1 MTPRESSEHR
11 KAKAKDA
18 AAWPPGRE
26 EVLLQDLWAG
36 KHHQVV
42 QGLEQEAH
50 EEVGPEGFVEHL
62 EQGGVPLLLGGFD
75 NQSLRL
81 LIHVHL
87 GASFWLGRV
96 LGGVHDL
103 GPMPGTQ
110 GAWSHR
116 GVKTEPTSL
125 GWGEGP
131 TLQGGPVKETQS
143 LQRWLSTV
151 VYQRDWRS
159 WLPHWPACDFRQ
171 VP

>member
-1 MTPRESSEHR
+1 MTPQESPEHR

-18 AAWPPGRE
+18 QRGPPPRGGGRGE
-26 EVLLQDLWAG
+26 KVLLQDLRAG

-62 EQGGVPLLLGGFD
+62 EQGGLPLLLGGFD

-81 LIHVHL
+81 LVHIHL

-103 GPMPGTQ
+103 RPLPGTQ

-125 GWGEGP
+125 GWEEDP
-131 TLQGGPVKETQS
+131 DLQGGPVKEKPSHRRGS
-143 LQRWLSTV
+143 LAWWL
-151 VYQRDWRS
+151 
-159 WLPHWPACDFRQ
+159 
-171 VP
+171 